1 MSTTTTRGVAIL
13 KFGTYTVSGH
23 IVNEAT
29 VSRSGQKFVLD
40 NESGQN
46 VTHVSNF
53 GLEGTMALTFVPLAA
68 TTQVP
73 DIDGVI
79 TYNGQSGVIEN
90 VEDITVKRQPRTWRL
105 TCTFI
110 PGITYGS

>member
-1 MSTTTTRGVAIL
+1 MATTTRGVAIL

-29 VSRSGQKFVLD
+29 VSKTGQRVVID
-40 NESGQN
+40 DESGQN
-46 VTHVSNF
+46 VTHISNF
-53 GLEGTMALTFVPLAA
+53 GLEGTMQLTFIPLAA
-68 TTQVP
+68 TTDVP

-79 TYNGQSGVIEN
+79 TYNGQKGVIEN
-90 VEDITVKRQPRTWRL
+90 VEDITVKRQARTWRL

-110 PGITYGS
+110 PGITY

>member
-1 MSTTTTRGVAIL
+1 MATTTRGVAIL

-29 VSRSGQKFVLD
+29 VGQTGQKVIID
-40 NESGQN
+40 DESGQN
-46 VTHVSNF
+46 VTHISNF
-53 GLEGTMALTFVPLAA
+53 GLEGSMQLTFIPLAA
-68 TTQVP
+68 TTTVP

-79 TYNGQSGVIEN
+79 TYNGQKGVVEN
-90 VEDITVKRQPRTWRL
+90 VEDITVKRQARTWRL

-110 PGITYGS
+110 PGITY